1 MALAGT
7 FLAGILT
14 GTVVDPDHTRASGS
28 IGDQPGFDVLQQVWD
43 LIHDEFADPASVDDE
58 TLLYGA
64 ARGMVASLE
73 DFGHSTFLDP
83 EQAEAFRASLSGELV
98 GLGISIEYEDGE
110 PVIVAPI
117 KDSPAE
123 AAGLLAGDVIVEIDG
138 VATLGMSDT
147 EVSSYLRG
155 DADAPVTLTIERE
168 DEPDL
173 LQITVVRAR
182 IELDPVTWSLL
193 ADGTAIV
200 QLHEFSA
207 GSGLALQQ
215 ALEAMKTVGPPVT
228 GIVLDLRNN
237 PGGLVSE
244 AVIVASQFMP
254 EGSAIYIQEQ
264 RDGQQATVRTIGNDG
279 AALDLPVVVLVN
291 RATASAAEMIAGSM
305 RDNGRALVVGE
316 RTYGTG
322 TIVST
327 FDLEGNAALALGTS
341 FWKTPDGDLLWKVG
355 LVPDVAIRQPDSDRI
370 VDLNDGSVLSQGA
383 PIAVDDAQLEAAL
396 QELAAAET
404 TGF

>member
-1 MALAGT
+1 MG
-7 FLAGILT
+7 
-14 GTVVDPDHTRASGS
+14 PDHTGASSS
-28 IGDQPGFDVLQQVWD
+28 IADQPTFQVVQQVWD
-43 LIHDEFADPASVDDE
+43 LIHHAFADPASVDDE

-73 DFGHSTFLDP
+73 DFGHSAFLDP
-83 EQAEAFRASLSGELV
+83 EQAVAFRASLSGELV

-117 KDSPAE
+117 DHSPAQ
-123 AAGLLAGDVIVEIDG
+123 AAGLQPGDVIVEIDG

-155 DADAPVTLTIERE
+155 DPGTPVTLTIERAGE
-168 DEPDL
+168 AEL

-193 ADGTAIV
+193 PDGTAIV
-200 QLHEFSA
+200 QLHAFSD

-215 ALEAMKTVGPPVT
+215 ALAEIKAAGPPVT

-244 AVIVASQFMP
+244 VTTVASQFVP
-254 EGSAIYIQEQ
+254 GGTVIYIQQ
-264 RDGQQATVRTIGNDG
+264 RRDGQQETVRTTGNDG
-279 AALDLPVVVLVN
+279 AALDVPMVVLVN
-291 RATASAAEMIAGSM
+291 RATASAAEMLAGAL
-305 RDNGRALVVGE
+305 RDSGRAQLIGE
-316 RTYGTG
+316 RTFGAG

-327 FDLEGNAALALGTS
+327 YDLQGGAALALGTS
-341 FWKTPDGDLLWKVG
+341 FWKTPDGDLIWKTG
-355 LVPDVAIRQPDSDRI
+355 LLPDVAVRQPDSERI
-370 VDLNDGSVLSQGA
+370 IHLTDGTVLDPA
-383 PIAVDDAQLEAAL
+383 TFDAAADAQLQAAL
-396 QELAAAET
+396 ESLADRIRAR
-404 TGF
+404 G